1 MTNILRFFIPAN
13 AGTHDAAVGGG
24 GADGNAS
31 AVNRSGV
38 GLGDRRDERSGWGL
52 LLAGAALILAAVP
65 ANAIPSRKSAFA
77 DYARARL
84 AFGERDIDE
93 ATRGFDAALAA
104 DPGDVALRRRA
115 FEMALIAGDARRAEM
130 LAAALPTGGGEDG
143 ESALLAVARAFA
155 RADWSRADKAID
167 RLTTLKFGGA
177 ITGIARAW
185 ARYARGDVD
194 GALALVRPEAAAP
207 GMSALVSEARARML
221 AAAGRWAAARK
232 EYQSL
237 VTGAG
242 GNAGV
247 ETLIAAANA
256 AAHAGDRVAATD
268 LLASRGGQSGAIE
281 IARARLSAG
290 EAVEPTVD
298 GPREGLAST
307 IGALAAEFVRA
318 RGASDAVAFARIASF
333 AAPDSPEQKLLLADV
348 LRRAEQ
354 PGAALAV
361 LNAIPRGSLWAGEAR
376 ELRAGLLTDLGRG
389 GDARTLLAKAVTT
402 RDAGVF
408 DWSLL
413 GEYDATAKR
422 HADAAD
428 DYSHAL
434 ALAEQAGAKASW
446 SLWFQRGFAYE
457 QAGDWARAEPDLRR
471 ALALAPHQSLVLNYL
486 GYSLIDRGLKIEDGT
501 ALLRQA
507 LKLDP
512 ESAAILDSLGWAYFK
527 TARPADAV
535 PLLER
540 AVAADPGD
548 PTINEHLGDSYW
560 AVGRRLEA
568 RFRWRAAQVG
578 EPDMAQTARLVAKLD
593 YGYDRA
599 ALADAA
605 PLK

>member
-1 MTNILRFFIPAN
+1 MFGRL
-13 AGTHDAAVGGG
+13 AGV
-24 GADGNAS
+24 
-31 AVNRSGV
+31 
-38 GLGDRRDERSGWGL
+38 L
-52 LLAGAALILAAVP
+52 LLFAATPTHAM
-65 ANAIPSRKSAFA
+65 PSRDTAFA

-84 AFGERDIDE
+84 AFGERDIAE
-93 ATRGFDAALAA
+93 ATRGFDAALVA

-115 FEMALIAGDARRAEM
+115 FEMALIAGDARRAEA

-143 ESALLAVARAFA
+143 EAALLTVARAFA
-155 RADWSRADKAID
+155 RGDWRAADKAVD
-167 RLTTLKFGGA
+167 RLATLKFGGA
-177 ITGIARAW
+177 ITGTARAW
-185 ARYARGDVD
+185 LRFARGDVD
-194 GALALVRPEAAAP
+194 GALALVKPEAAPP

-221 AAAGRWAAARK
+221 AATGRWAEARK

-247 ETLIAAANA
+247 ETLIAAANV
-256 AAHAGDRVAATD
+256 AAHAGDRVAAAD
-268 LLASRGGQSGAIE
+268 LLASGSGQSGAIE
-281 IARARLSAG
+281 IARARLAAG
-290 EAVEPTVD
+290 EVIEPNVD

-307 IGALAAEFVRA
+307 IGALATEFVRA
-318 RGASDAVAFARIASF
+318 RGASDAIAFARIASF

-354 PGAALAV
+354 PRAAIAV
-361 LNAIPRGSLWAGEAR
+361 LDTMPRGSLWAGEAR

-389 GDARTLLAKAVTT
+389 ADARTLLAQAAHA

-413 GEYDATAKR
+413 GEYDGAAKR
-422 HADAAD
+422 YVETAD
-428 DYSHAL
+428 DYGHAL
-434 ALAEQAGAKASW
+434 ALAERGNAKAPW
-446 SLWFQRGFAYE
+446 SLWFQRGSTYE
-457 QAGDWARAEPDLRR
+457 QASDWARAEPDLRR
-471 ALALAPHQSLVLNYL
+471 ALALAPHQPVVLNYL
-486 GYSLIDRGLKIEDGT
+486 GYSLIDRGLKIEEGT
-501 ALLRQA
+501 ELLRQA

-527 TARPADAV
+527 TARAGDGV

-540 AVAADPGD
+540 AVAAEPGD

-578 EPDMAQTARLVAKLD
+578 EPDGVQAGRLAAKLD

-599 ALADAA
+599 ALADAT
-605 PLK
+605 PRR